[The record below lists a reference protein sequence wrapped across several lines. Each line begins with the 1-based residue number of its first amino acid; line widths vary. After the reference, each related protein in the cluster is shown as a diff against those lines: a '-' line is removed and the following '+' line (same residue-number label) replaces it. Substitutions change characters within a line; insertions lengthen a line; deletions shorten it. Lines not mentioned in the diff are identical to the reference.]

1 MQRNPDLAL
10 YERYVMQHVDSALLP
25 PEIKSN
31 PPLRFHPEVD
41 DYTMSMGMARTPCG
55 RIWLGWFAG
64 GDNDKA
70 VILLARS
77 EDDGKTFSEPQF
89 ILDPGY
95 PDCGI
100 HLSAVVG
107 NLWSAPDGRL
117 FLFFTESLG
126 YFDGRG
132 GSWYAVCANPDSDA
146 PVWSTPRRIWHG
158 ASLNKPTVL
167 NDGTWLLPI
176 SLWCREKIGI
186 EASSFCWLGERSNLF
201 HVLDSERKAHVFASK
216 DGGITWEKRG
226 GVLNIEPTF
235 DEHMIVERR
244 DGSLLMY
251 LRTAHGMSMS
261 ESFDGGFTWT
271 PPVRTPFPS
280 ASARFFL
287 RKLQS
292 GNLLLVKYSNPE
304 EPEARSHL
312 TAYLSDDDGK
322 TWKGGLLLDERHGIS
337 YPDGFQTD
345 DGRIFIQYDYRR
357 ECGEIL
363 LAVFTEADVLAGKD
377 VSGSVLLKHTMVQS
391 RTRRLEKEHEK

>member
-1 MQRNPDLAL
+1 
-10 YERYVMQHVDSALLP
+10 
-25 PEIKSN
+25 
-31 PPLRFHPEVD
+31 
-41 DYTMSMGMARTPCG
+41 
-55 RIWLGWFAG
+55 
-64 GDNDKA
+64 
-70 VILLARS
+70 
-77 EDDGKTFSEPQF
+77 
-89 ILDPGY
+89 
-95 PDCGI
+95 
-100 HLSAVVG
+100 
-107 NLWSAPDGRL
+107 
-117 FLFFTESLG
+117 
-126 YFDGRG
+126 
-132 GSWYAVCANPDSDA
+132 
-146 PVWSTPRRIWHG
+146 
-158 ASLNKPTVL
+158 
-167 NDGTWLLPI
+167 
-176 SLWCREKIGI
+176 
-186 EASSFCWLGERSNLF
+186 
-201 HVLDSERKAHVFASK
+201 
-216 DGGITWEKRG
+216 
-226 GVLNIEPTF
+226 
-235 DEHMIVERR
+235 MIVERR

-312 TAYLSDDDGK
+312 TAYLSDDDAK

>member
-10 YERYVMQHVDSALLP
+10 YEQYVMQHVDSALVP

-41 DYTMSMGMARTPCG
+41 DYTMSMGMARTPGG
-55 RIWLGWFAG
+55 RIWLGWFGG

-77 EDDGKTFSEPQF
+77 DDDGKTFSEPQF

-117 FLFFTESLG
+117 FLFFTESFG

-132 GSWYAVCANPDSDA
+132 GSWYSVCTNPDSSA
-146 PVWSTPRRIWHG
+146 PVWSTPQRIWHG

-176 SLWCREKIGI
+176 SLWCREKIGV
-186 EASSFCWLGERSNLF
+186 ETSSFWLGERSTLF
-201 HVLDSERKAHVFASK
+201 HELDSERKAHVFASK

-226 GVLNIEPTF
+226 GVLNIDPTF

-251 LRTAHGMSMS
+251 LRTTHGMSMS
-261 ESFDGGFTWT
+261 ESFDGGFTWSA
-271 PPVRTPFPS
+271 PVRTPFPS

-322 TWKGGLLLDERHGIS
+322 NWKGGLLLDERHGIS
-337 YPDGFQTD
+337 YPDGFQAD
-345 DGRIFIQYDYRR
+345 NGRIFIQYDYRR